1 MTGPR
6 LGDKKNFFVKN
17 KMFTIFGILALVIVF
32 IAVFAPIVS
41 GGIDP
46 NEGNINDAI
55 LPPGNG
61 HLFGTDKMG
70 RDIYARV
77 IYGSRVS
84 LVAAFSVVLLSFVIG
99 IVLGILAGYF
109 RGAVDTIIMR
119 IADMMLAFPGLV
131 LAMAVAGIMGASIR
145 NAIFAIALVTWPK
158 YARLARSLV
167 LKIRDRD
174 YVAAAVVTGSKTPY
188 ILIRYML
195 PNVLPTV
202 VITAATDI
210 GGLMLELAGLS
221 FLGFGAVPPTPEW
234 GLMLSEG
241 RAYMQSAPWLMVF
254 PGLAIFIT
262 VVVFNMLG
270 DSLRDILDPRSD
282 E

>member
-1 MTGPR
+1 M
-6 LGDKKNFFVKN
+6 KKQNFFLKY
-17 KMFTIFGILALVIVF
+17 KTFTIFGILAILI
-32 IAVFAPIVS
+32 ILMAIFAPVVS

-46 NEGNINDAI
+46 TKGDLAEAI
-55 LPPGNG
+55 QPPGPG

-77 IYGSRVS
+77 IYGARTS
-84 LVAAFSVVLLSFVIG
+84 LVAAFAIVAIVFAVGLL
-99 IVLGILAGYF
+99 LGIIAGYF
-109 RGAVDTIIMR
+109 GGIVDTIIMR
-119 IADMMLAFPGLV
+119 IADMMIAFPGLV
-131 LAMAVAGIMGASIR
+131 LALAVAGILGASIR
-145 NAIFAIALVTWPK
+145 NAVLAISLVTWPK

-167 LKIRDRD
+167 MKIRHRD
-174 YVAAAVVTGSKTPY
+174 YVDAAIVTGSKTVY
-188 ILIRYML
+188 MLYRYML
-195 PNVLPTV
+195 PNALPTL

-210 GGLMLELAGLS
+210 GSMMLELAALS

-241 RAYMQSAPWLMVF
+241 RAYMQSAPWLMIF
-254 PGLAIFIT
+254 PGLAIFVT

-270 DSLRDILDPRSD
+270 DSLRDILDPKT